1 MNKEKSNCILC
12 EVTKKSNQRDD
23 FGQKVLKSFLCENET
38 CLGFTEMR
46 PNAEAHCCVI
56 TKAHR
61 NTIRDL
67 TKQE

>member
-1 MNKEKSNCILC
+1 MTKKNNCILC
-12 EVTKKSNQRDD
+12 GVAKRANQRDER
-23 FGQKVLKSFLCENET
+23 GERMLKSFLCENET

-61 NTIRDL
+61 PSIREI